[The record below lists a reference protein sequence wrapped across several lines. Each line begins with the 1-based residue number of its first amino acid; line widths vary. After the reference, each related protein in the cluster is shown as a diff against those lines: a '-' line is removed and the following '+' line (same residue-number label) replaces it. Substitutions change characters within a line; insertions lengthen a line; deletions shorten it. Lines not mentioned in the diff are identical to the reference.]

1 MKILVTGARGFIG
14 EYISKSISAQHTV
27 LAPTR
32 EELDL
37 TDIST
42 VTKWFNHN
50 QIDAVIH
57 SAVAGR
63 HDPFSTES
71 VYLTNSLLMF
81 RNLWLNRHCYSKLIN
96 LGTAYEFDLNVDNS
110 NVREESVIDHLPL
123 TSYGLAKNLI
133 ARIIN
138 DTDNFYNLRLFGVF
152 HETESSQRFFKKVI
166 EQENITINNDQYFD
180 YIYLEDIIPMIRC
193 ILDDSAQHR
202 DINMVYPNK
211 YRLSEVANELC
222 ELLGLN
228 KNKIKIAASNG
239 CNLSGDSSR
248 LASYEFSLIGI
259 HQGIRN
265 YK

>member
-1 MKILVTGARGFIG
+1 MKILVTGARGFVG
-14 EYISKSISAQHTV
+14 GYISKSISSQHSV

-37 TDIST
+37 TDT
-42 VTKWFNHN
+42 AAVTYWFKYN

-63 HDPFSTES
+63 HDPFSTDP
-71 VYLTNSLLMF
+71 VYLTDSVLMF

-96 LGTAYEFDLNVDNS
+96 LGTAYEFDLSVDNS
-110 NVREESVIDHLPL
+110 NVKEESVVKHLPL

-133 ARIIN
+133 ARIIK

-166 EQENITINNDQYFD
+166 EQETITINNDQYFD
-180 YIYLEDIIPMIRC
+180 YIYLEDIIPMIQC
-193 ILDDSAQHR
+193 ILNGSAQHR

-211 YRLSEVANELC
+211 YRLSEVAKELC
-222 ELLGLN
+222 KLLGLDQ
-228 KNKIKIAASNG
+228 NKIKIAANNG
-239 CNLSGDSSR
+239 CNLSGDSSK
-248 LASYEFSLIGI
+248 LASYEFPLVGI